1 MQYSITFREASWPAD
16 RDALARVRHEVFVN
30 EQGVPQAL
38 EFDGLDPTALHW
50 LATGSAGE
58 PVATLRMLP
67 SGQIGRMAVCK
78 PWRGHGIGSHLLDCA
93 LEAATRHGW
102 REVWLN
108 AQNDRIG
115 FYARHEFFV
124 ISDTFEDAG
133 IPHRR
138 MLHRLRS
145 PVAEAG
151 WRAAP
156 SLQSTP
162 DARGHAH
169 A

>member
-16 RDALARVRHEVFVN
+16 RDVLAHIRHEVFIK
-30 EQGVPQAL
+30 EQGVPATL
-38 EFDGLDPTALHW
+38 EFDGLDATALHW
-50 LATGSAGE
+50 LAEASRGE
-58 PVATLRMLP
+58 PVGTLRMLP
-67 SGQIGRMAVCK
+67 SGQIGRMAVRQ
-78 PWRGHGIGSHLLDCA
+78 PWRGHGIGSRLLECA
-93 LEAATRHGW
+93 LEAAARHGW

-145 PVAEAG
+145 PAADAG
-151 WRAAP
+151 WRAAR
-156 SLQSTP
+156 SSQTAP
-162 DARGHAH
+162 DAREHVHA
-169 A
+169 